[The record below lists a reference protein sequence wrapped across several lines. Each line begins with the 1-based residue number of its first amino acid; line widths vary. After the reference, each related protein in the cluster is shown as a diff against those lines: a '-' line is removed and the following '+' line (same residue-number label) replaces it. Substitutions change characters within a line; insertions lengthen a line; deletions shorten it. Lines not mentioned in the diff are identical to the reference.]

1 MLVKGD
7 VLRLVRIVVEMN
19 PCGGQFDAPES
30 DFKRSLENQETG
42 VRVDALD
49 IYGVPTGMGGI
60 VHSTDCLIV
69 RRTTVG
75 GRQYQRD
82 TSTISNLI
90 KHHEQVLIHVLNAA
104 TASVLA
110 TEFTRRE
117 MAKRN
122 LHKKSSYFWKLG
134 ASGGEKSTACWYE
147 VWIIPPFIVFRLNEN
162 GGMPTGRAL

>member
-82 TSTISNLI
+82 TSTISNFI

-110 TEFTRRE
+110 TEFIRGE

-122 LHKKSSYFWKLG
+122 LHKKSSYF
-134 ASGGEKSTACWYE
+134 
-147 VWIIPPFIVFRLNEN
+147 
-162 GGMPTGRAL
+162 